1 MNHVRAYGDPFG
13 DDAPAS
19 QMRSFLRLLQGN
31 GMRGAWSLDGMPA
44 HDGDDGLP
52 TVTVRDCD
60 GEVAIPTLLPPAE
73 VELLQR
79 AADEAAPS
87 TAPVVVFADESRLA
101 DAVRNAGFAWPQACV
116 VVAARSGVTPAD
128 LLQRVRA
135 ELRWA
140 GLENPPHARE
150 ELELAPWRA
159 LPKPAADGPLVCVA
173 TDGHDDGVDLAI
185 AAWRRARTATTSTR
199 SLRVVVAVDS
209 PAVVENVWS
218 ALGDDA
224 PHAEVLVAAFA
235 PELARDAAAIVLP
248 WRRVRDVRT
257 LVHALASG
265 RPVCASRF
273 AATAPF
279 LCPSASFAVG
289 GRLVADAATGALVFA
304 PEPRSLDKAIAAA
317 VADPARAAAVGC
329 RARAFVGAELT
340 RGRPIAPPP
349 PTVPAVAPPPTI
361 VVEAAWHAGDEAAE
375 RAAALVRALSLRA
388 DVAVQC
394 VPARRSRIDAT
405 ALAVEAPEVA
415 ERLVR
420 SPARA
425 DLWLAVGAST
435 RAVRP
440 ACRTFVIGAVG
451 LVDAAAADFA
461 PLMTQECDLA
471 LVADAGLGA
480 ALRGADR
487 RAETVL
493 AWEAPAAAAAHLA
506 GRAVAAR
513 RTNEPVAIPSAPPRV
528 VANARVP
535 ATV

>member
-1 MNHVRAYGDPFG
+1 MNHVRAYGNPFG

-31 GMRGAWSLDGMPA
+31 GMRGAWA
-44 HDGDDGLP
+44 FDGLP
-52 TVTVRDCD
+52 TGSVRDCD
-60 GEVAIPTLLPPAE
+60 GERAIATQLPPAE

-79 AADEAAPS
+79 AADETAPS
-87 TAPVVVFADESRLA
+87 TAPVVVFADEAQLA

-116 VVAARSGVTPAD
+116 VVAARNGAAPAD

-150 ELELAPWRA
+150 ELELSPWRA
-159 LPKPAADGPLVCVA
+159 LPAPSADGPILCVA

-185 AAWRRARTATTSTR
+185 AAWRRARASTASAR
-199 SLRVVVAVDS
+199 GLRVVVATET
-209 PAVVENVWS
+209 PAVVESVWS

-224 PHAEVLVAAFA
+224 PHAEVLVGAFT
-235 PELARDAAAIVLP
+235 PEQARDAAAILLP

-289 GRLVADAATGALVFA
+289 GRLVADAATGALAFA
-304 PEPRSLDKAIAAA
+304 PEPRSLDKALAAA
-317 VADPARAAAVGC
+317 VADPAHAAVVGC

-361 VVEAAWHAGDEAAE
+361 VVEAAWQADDEASR
-375 RAAALVRALSLRA
+375 RATALVRALSLRA

-394 VPARRSRIDAT
+394 VTARRARIDAT

-420 SPARA
+420 SPAVA

-440 ACRTFVIGAVG
+440 ACRTFAIATVG

-461 PLMTQECDLA
+461 PLLTQECDLA
-471 LVADAGLGA
+471 LAADAGLAA

-487 RAETVL
+487 RADTVI
-493 AWEAPAAAAAHLA
+493 AWDTPAAAAAFVA
-506 GRAVAAR
+506 GRATAAR
-513 RTNEPVAIPSAPPRV
+513 RTTEPMAIPSTPPRV
-528 VANARVP
+528 VASARVP
-535 ATV
+535 AAV